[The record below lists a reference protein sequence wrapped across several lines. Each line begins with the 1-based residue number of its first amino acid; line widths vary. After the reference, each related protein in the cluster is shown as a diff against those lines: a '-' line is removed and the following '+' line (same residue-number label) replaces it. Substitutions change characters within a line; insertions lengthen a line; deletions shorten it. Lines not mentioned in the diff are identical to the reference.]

1 MTKGTLSDME
11 NLAPAADAEDEI
23 SLLDLLLTVSQNIK
37 LLILGPLAAGLCAL
51 GVTFTLPATYESVA
65 ILPTDINST
74 LRLAAV
80 LDPVVVKLDLS
91 KGKTPEQAR
100 LALSGRIKFA
110 QDKQTKLFTLTVS
123 GDSPQQAQATA
134 KALLM
139 QVYEQNRPRGGN
151 KTRLE
156 NQLVGAKQRL
166 EEAQLASV
174 GLLAVLERGNKSDVA
189 FKSTGSDVSKSY
201 TDFLSVI
208 PGMQAQVSSLEI
220 QLEGMSDEQL
230 LQAPS
235 LPENPV
241 SQKKAMT
248 ATIAA
253 LATGFAL
260 LLFVFIRQG
269 LRTAGADPES
279 AAKLAA
285 IRRALGFGAKTQA

>member
-1 MTKGTLSDME
+1 ME
-11 NLAPAADAEDEI
+11 NLALPEAGEDEI

-37 LLILGPLAAGLCAL
+37 LLILGALAAGLCAL

-100 LALSGRIKFA
+100 LELSSRIKFA
-110 QDKQTKLFTLTVS
+110 QDKQTKLYTLTVS
-123 GDSPQQAQATA
+123 GNSPQQAQATA

-156 NQLVGAKQRL
+156 VQLVGAKLRL
-166 EEAQLASV
+166 EEAQRTSG
-174 GLLAVLERGNKSDVA
+174 GLFAVLERGLMSDAALKS
-189 FKSTGSDVSKSY
+189 SRSDVSKSY
-201 TDFLSVI
+201 TDLLSI
-208 PGMQAQVSSLEI
+208 LAGMQAQVVSIEL

-235 LPENPV
+235 LPEKAV
-241 SQKKAMT
+241 SQKKALT

-285 IRRALGFGAKTQA
+285 IRRALGFGAKSQA

>member
-1 MTKGTLSDME
+1 
-11 NLAPAADAEDEI
+11 
-23 SLLDLLLTVSQNIK
+23 
-37 LLILGPLAAGLCAL
+37 LCAL
-51 GVTFTLPATYESVA
+51 GVTFALPATYESVA

-74 LRLAAV
+74 LRLADV
-80 LDPVVVKLDLS
+80 LDPVVVKLDLA
-91 KGKTPEQAR
+91 KGQTPEEAR

-134 KALLM
+134 KALLK
-139 QVYEQNRPRGGN
+139 QIYVQSRPRGSN

-156 NQLVGAKQRL
+156 VQLVGAKQRL
-166 EEAQLASV
+166 EEAQRTSL
-174 GLLAVLERGNKSDVA
+174 GLLGVLERGLKSDA
-189 FKSTGSDVSKSY
+189 ALKSTGSDVAKSY
-201 TDFLSVI
+201 NDLLAVLAGT
-208 PGMQAQVSSLEI
+208 QAQVVSIEL

-235 LPENPV
+235 LPEKPV
-241 SQKKAMT
+241 SQKKAMK
-248 ATIAA
+248 AAIAA

-269 LRTAGADPES
+269 LRSAGADPES

>member
-1 MTKGTLSDME
+1 ME
-11 NLAPAADAEDEI
+11 NLAPPEAADDEI

-51 GVTFTLPATYESVA
+51 GVTFALPATYESVA

-80 LDPVVVKLDLS
+80 LDPVVAKLDLA
-91 KGKTPEQAR
+91 KGQTPEEAR

-134 KALLM
+134 KALLLN
-139 QVYEQNRPRGGN
+139 VYEFTRPKGSN
-151 KTRLE
+151 KARIELRL
-156 NQLVGAKQRL
+156 NQAK
-166 EEAQLASV
+166 ETLADAKAATS
-174 GLLAVLERGNKSDVA
+174 GLLSILERGYKLEFAAKATGTELPRGYADLLTYV
-189 FKSTGSDVSKSY
+189 STAQA
-201 TDFLSVI
+201 SVI
-208 PGMQAQVSSLEI
+208 SLEKE
-220 QLEGMSDEQL
+220 LEGLTDEQL

-235 LPENPV
+235 LPEKPV
-241 SQKKAMT
+241 SQKKAMK

>member
-1 MTKGTLSDME
+1 ME
-11 NLAPAADAEDEI
+11 NSAPTAVEDDEI

-51 GVTFTLPATYESVA
+51 GIIFALPATYESVA
-65 ILPTDINST
+65 ILPSDIGST
-74 LRLAAV
+74 LRLATV
-80 LDPVVVKLDLS
+80 LDPVVAKLDLS
-91 KGKTPEQAR
+91 KGQTPEQAR

-134 KALLM
+134 KALLTSA
-139 QVYEQNRPRGGN
+139 YEFMRPRGSA
-151 KTRLE
+151 KERLE
-156 NQLVGAKQRL
+156 VRLLQAKST
-166 EEAQLASV
+166 LADAKAATA
-174 GLLAVLERGNKSDVA
+174 GLLSILERGYKPEFAVKATGTELPRGYADLLNFVTSSNASVVA
-189 FKSTGSDVSKSY
+189 
-201 TDFLSVI
+201 
-208 PGMQAQVSSLEI
+208 LERE
-220 QLEGMSDEQL
+220 LEGMSDEQL

-235 LPENPV
+235 LPEKPV
-241 SQKKAMT
+241 SQKKAMK

-285 IRRALGFGAKTQA
+285 IRRALGFGAKPQA

>member
-1 MTKGTLSDME
+1 ME

-51 GVTFTLPATYESVA
+51 GVTYTLPTTYESVA
-65 ILPTDINST
+65 ILPSDFAGFNINST
-74 LRLAAV
+74 LRLPSV
-80 LDPVVVKLDLS
+80 LEPVALS
-91 KGKTPEQAR
+91 QALLVDGKSVEQAR
-100 LALSGRIKFA
+100 LALDGRIKSVVGR
-110 QDKQTKLFTLTVS
+110 QDKFTTLTVS
-123 GDSPQQAQATA
+123 GDSPQQAQTIA
-134 KALLM
+134 KALLV
-139 QVYEQNRPRGGN
+139 QIYEQNRPRGIN

-156 NQLVGAKQRL
+156 ANLLAAKQRL
-166 EEAQLASV
+166 ADAQRTSV
-174 GLLAVLERGNKSDVA
+174 ALLGVLENGLKSGAALKLTV
-189 FKSTGSDVSKSY
+189 SDVSKSY
-201 TDFLSVI
+201 ADLLSLL
-208 PGMQAQVSSLEI
+208 PAMQAHVATLEL
-220 QLEGMSDEQL
+220 QLEGLSDEQL

-235 LPENPV
+235 LPEKPV
-241 SQKKAMT
+241 SQKKAMK

-269 LRTAGADPES
+269 LRNAGADPES

>member
-1 MTKGTLSDME
+1 ME
-11 NLAPAADAEDEI
+11 NIAPAADAEDEI

-51 GVTFTLPATYESVA
+51 GITFTPPATYESVA
-65 ILPTDINST
+65 ILPTDINNT

-80 LDPVVVKLDLS
+80 LDPVVVKLDLA

-100 LALSGRIKFA
+100 LELSGRIKFA

-134 KALLM
+134 KVLLM
-139 QVYEQNRPRGGN
+139 QVYEQSRPRGSN

-156 NQLVGAKQRL
+156 AQLVNAKQML
-166 EEAQLASV
+166 EDSQRTSV
-174 GLLAVLERGNKSDVA
+174 GLLGVLERGLKSDITL
-189 FKSTGSDVSKSY
+189 KSTGTDVLKSY
-201 TDFLSVI
+201 TDLLAFLA
-208 PGMQAQVSSLEI
+208 GTQAQVVSLEL

-235 LPENPV
+235 LPEKPV
-241 SQKKAMT
+241 SQKKANK
-248 ATIAA
+248 AAIAA

-269 LRTAGADPES
+269 LRNAGADPLS

-285 IRRALGFGAKTQA
+285 IRRALGFGGKTQP

>member
-1 MTKGTLSDME
+1 ME
-11 NLAPAADAEDEI
+11 NIAPAADPDDQI

-37 LLILGPLAAGLCAL
+37 LLILGPLDAGLCAL
-51 GVTFTLPATYESVA
+51 GITFTLPATYESVT
-65 ILPTDINST
+65 IMSIDINNT
-74 LRLAAV
+74 LRLSAV
-80 LDPVVVKLDLS
+80 LDPVVVKLDLT

-100 LALSGRIKFA
+100 LDLSGRIKFA
-110 QDKQTKLFTLTVS
+110 QDKQTKLYTLTVS

-134 KALLM
+134 KALLTSA
-139 QVYEQNRPRGGN
+139 YEFMRPRGSA
-151 KTRLE
+151 KERLE
-156 NQLVGAKQRL
+156 LRLFQAKKTL
-166 EEAQLASV
+166 SDASLAKAGVLSI
-174 GLLAVLERGNKSDVA
+174 LERGYKPESAPRAAGTELPRGYADLLNYV
-189 FKSTGSDVSKSY
+189 FN
-201 TDFLSVI
+201 
-208 PGMQAQVSSLEI
+208 AQGTVVSLEKE
-220 QLEGMSDEQL
+220 LEGMSDEQL

-235 LPENPV
+235 LPEKPV
-241 SQKKAMT
+241 SQKKAMK

>member
-1 MTKGTLSDME
+1 ME
-11 NLAPAADAEDEI
+11 NLAPVADAEDEI

-51 GVTFTLPATYESVA
+51 GVTFALPATYESVA

-80 LDPVVVKLDLS
+80 LDPAVVKLDLA

-110 QDKQTKLFTLTVS
+110 QDKQTKLYTLTVS
-123 GDSPQQAQATA
+123 GDSPQQAQSTA
-134 KALLM
+134 KVLLM
-139 QVYEQNRPRGGN
+139 QVYEQSRPRGSN

-156 NQLVGAKQRL
+156 AQLVNAKQRL
-166 EEAQLASV
+166 EDSQRTSV
-174 GLLAVLERGNKSDVA
+174 GLLGVLERGLKSDIA
-189 FKSTGSDVSKSY
+189 LKSTGSDVSKSY
-201 TDFLSVI
+201 TDLLAVLAGI
-208 PGMQAQVSSLEI
+208 QAQVVTLEL
-220 QLEGMSDEQL
+220 QLEGLTDDQL

-235 LPENPV
+235 LPEKPV
-241 SQKKAMT
+241 SQKKAMK

-279 AAKLAA
+279 AAKLAS

>member
-1 MTKGTLSDME
+1 ME
-11 NLAPAADAEDEI
+11 NLAPPATAEDEI

-51 GVTFTLPATYESVA
+51 GVTFALPATYEIVA
-65 ILPTDINST
+65 ILPTDINCT

-80 LDPVVVKLDLS
+80 LDPVVVKLDLD
-91 KGKTPEQAR
+91 KGKSPEQAR
-100 LALSGRIKFA
+100 LDLSGRIKFA
-110 QDKQTKLFTLTVS
+110 QDKQTKLYTLTVS

-134 KALLM
+134 KALLK
-139 QVYEQNRPRGGN
+139 QSYEQNRPRGSN

-156 NQLVGAKQRL
+156 VQLVGAKQRL
-166 EEAQLASV
+166 EEAQRTSV
-174 GLLAVLERGNKSDVA
+174 GLLGVLERGLKSEA
-189 FKSTGSDVSKSY
+189 ALKSTGTDVSKSY
-201 TDFLSVI
+201 TDLLSVLA
-208 PGMQAQVSSLEI
+208 GMQAQVVSLEL

-235 LPENPV
+235 LPEKPV
-241 SQKKAMT
+241 RQKKAMK

>member
-1 MTKGTLSDME
+1 M
-11 NLAPAADAEDEI
+11 
-23 SLLDLLLTVSQNIK
+23 
-37 LLILGPLAAGLCAL
+37 CAL
-51 GVTFTLPATYESVA
+51 GIIFALPATYESVA
-65 ILPTDINST
+65 ILPSDIGST
-74 LRLAAV
+74 LRLATV
-80 LDPVVVKLDLS
+80 LDPVVAKLDLG
-91 KGKTPEQAR
+91 KGQTPEQAR

-134 KALLM
+134 KAVLK
-139 QVYEQNRPRGGN
+139 QSYEQNRPRGSN

-156 NQLVGAKQRL
+156 AQLVGAKQRL
-166 EEAQLASV
+166 DDAQRTSGA
-174 GLLAVLERGNKSDVA
+174 LLSVLERGMKSEA
-189 FKSTGSDVSKSY
+189 TLKSTGSDVSKSY
-201 TDFLSVI
+201 TDLLAVLA
-208 PGMQAQVSSLEI
+208 GMQAQVVSLEQ

-235 LPENPV
+235 LPEKPV
-241 SQKKAMT
+241 SQKKAMK

-279 AAKLAA
+279 AAKLSA
-285 IRRALGFGAKTQA
+285 IRRALGFGAKPQA

>member
-1 MTKGTLSDME
+1 ME
-11 NLAPAADAEDEI
+11 NLAPVADAEDEI

-65 ILPTDINST
+65 ILQTDINST

-80 LDPVVVKLDLS
+80 LGPVVAKLDLA
-91 KGKTPEQAR
+91 KGQPPEQAR

-110 QDKQTKLFTLTVS
+110 QDKQTKLFMLTVS

-134 KALLM
+134 KVLLM
-139 QVYEQNRPRGGN
+139 QVYEQSRPRGVN

-156 NQLVGAKQRL
+156 VQLVSAKQRL
-166 EEAQLASV
+166 EEAQRTSV
-174 GLLAVLERGNKSDVA
+174 GLLGVLERGLKSDISLR
-189 FKSTGSDVSKSY
+189 STGSDVSKSY
-201 TDFLSVI
+201 TDLLAVLA
-208 PGMQAQVSSLEI
+208 GMQAQVVSLEL

-235 LPENPV
+235 LPEKPV
-241 SQKKAMT
+241 SQKKAMK

-285 IRRALGFGAKTQA
+285 IRRALGFGAKSQA

>member
-1 MTKGTLSDME
+1 ME
-11 NLAPAADAEDEI
+11 NSAPTAIEDDEI

-51 GVTFTLPATYESVA
+51 GITFALPATYESVA
-65 ILPTDINST
+65 ILPADIGST
-74 LRLAAV
+74 LRLASV
-80 LDPVVVKLDLS
+80 LDPVAAKLDLA

-134 KALLM
+134 TALLTSA
-139 QVYEQNRPRGGN
+139 YEFMRPRGSN
-151 KTRLE
+151 KERLE
-156 NQLVGAKQRL
+156 IRLVQAKSTL
-166 EEAQLASV
+166 VDAKAATA
-174 GLLAVLERGNKSDVA
+174 GLLSILERGYKPEFA
-189 FKSTGSDVSKSY
+189 AKATGTELPRGYADLLNFV
-201 TDFLSVI
+201 T
-208 PGMQAQVSSLEI
+208 SSNSAVLALERE
-220 QLEGMSDEQL
+220 LEGMTDEQL

-235 LPENPV
+235 LPEKPV
-241 SQKKAMT
+241 SQKKAMK

-285 IRRALGFGAKTQA
+285 IRRALGFGAKPQA

>member
-1 MTKGTLSDME
+1 ME
-11 NLAPAADAEDEI
+11 NLAPVADAEDEI

-37 LLILGPLAAGLCAL
+37 LLILGPLVAGLCAL
-51 GVTFTLPATYESVA
+51 GVSFTQPAIYESVA

-80 LDPVVVKLDLS
+80 LDPVVAKLDLA
-91 KGKTPEQAR
+91 KGQTPEEAR

-134 KALLM
+134 KTLLM
-139 QVYEQNRPRGGN
+139 QIYVQSRPRGSN

-156 NQLVGAKQRL
+156 VQLVGAKQRL
-166 EEAQLASV
+166 EEAQRTSL
-174 GLLAVLERGNKSDVA
+174 GLLGVLERGLKSDA
-189 FKSTGSDVSKSY
+189 ALKSTGSDVVRSHNDLLAVLAG
-201 TDFLSVI
+201 T
-208 PGMQAQVSSLEI
+208 QAQVVSLEL

-235 LPENPV
+235 LPEKPV
-241 SQKKAMT
+241 SQKNANKA
-248 ATIAA
+248 AIAA

-269 LRTAGADPES
+269 LRNAGADPVS

-285 IRRALGFGAKTQA
+285 IRRALFGGKTQA

>member
-1 MTKGTLSDME
+1 ME
-11 NLAPAADAEDEI
+11 NLAPAADAHDEI

-65 ILPTDINST
+65 ILPTDIIGT
-74 LRLAAV
+74 LRLGAV
-80 LDPVVVKLDLS
+80 LDPVVVKLDLA
-91 KGKTPEQAR
+91 KGKIPEQAR

-110 QDKQTKLFTLTVS
+110 QDKQTKLYTLTVS

-174 GLLAVLERGNKSDVA
+174 GLWAVLERGNMSDVA
-189 FKSTGSDVSKSY
+189 LKSTGSVVSKIY
-201 TDFLSVI
+201 IDFLGVLSL
-208 PGMQAQVSSLEI
+208 MQAQVVSLEL

-235 LPENPV
+235 LPEKPV
-241 SQKKAMT
+241 SQKEPMI

>member
-1 MTKGTLSDME
+1 MTKGTLSKME
-11 NLAPAADAEDEI
+11 NIAPAADAEDEI

-51 GVTFTLPATYESVA
+51 GITFALPATFESVA

-80 LDPVVVKLDLS
+80 LDPVVAKLDLA

-100 LALSGRIKFA
+100 LELSGRIKFA
-110 QDKQTKLFTLTVS
+110 QDKQTKLYPLTVS
-123 GDSPQQAQATA
+123 GNSPQQAQATA

-139 QVYEQNRPRGGN
+139 QVYEQSRPRGSN

-156 NQLVGAKQRL
+156 AQLVNAKQRL
-166 EEAQLASV
+166 EDSQRTSV
-174 GLLAVLERGNKSDVA
+174 GLLGVLERGLKSDIA
-189 FKSTGSDVSKSY
+189 LKSTGTDVSKSY
-201 TDFLSVI
+201 TDLLSVLA
-208 PGMQAQVSSLEI
+208 GMQAQVVSLEL

-235 LPENPV
+235 LPEKPV
-241 SQKKAMT
+241 SQKKTMK

>member
-1 MTKGTLSDME
+1 ME
-11 NLAPAADAEDEI
+11 NLAPPADAEDEI

-51 GVTFTLPATYESVA
+51 GVTFALPATYESVA

-74 LRLAAV
+74 LSLAAV
-80 LDPVVVKLDLS
+80 LDPVVVKLDLT

-100 LALSGRIKFA
+100 LVLRDRIKFA

-139 QVYEQNRPRGGN
+139 QSYEQSRPRGSN

-156 NQLVGAKQRL
+156 AQLVNAKQRL
-166 EEAQLASV
+166 EDSRRTSV
-174 GLLAVLERGNKSDVA
+174 GLLGVLERGLKPESA
-189 FKSTGSDVSKSY
+189 LKSTGIDVSKSY
-201 TDFLSVI
+201 TDLLAVLAGI
-208 PGMQAQVSSLEI
+208 QAQVVALEL
-220 QLEGMSDEQL
+220 QLEGLTDEQL

-235 LPENPV
+235 LPEKPV
-241 SQKKAMT
+241 SQKKALT

-279 AAKLAA
+279 AAKIAA
-285 IRRALGFGAKTQA
+285 IRRALGFGTKTQA

>member
-1 MTKGTLSDME
+1 ME
-11 NLAPAADAEDEI
+11 NSAPTAIEDDEI
-23 SLLDLLLTVSQNIK
+23 SLLDLLLTFSQNIK

-51 GVTFTLPATYESVA
+51 GITFTLPATYESVA

-74 LRLAAV
+74 LRLAAL
-80 LDPVVVKLDLS
+80 LDPVVAKLELA
-91 KGKTPEQAR
+91 KGKPPEEAR
-100 LALSGRIKFA
+100 LELSGRIKFA
-110 QDKQTKLFTLTVS
+110 QGKQTKLFTLTVS

-139 QVYEQNRPRGGN
+139 QIYEQNRPRGSN

-156 NQLVGAKQRL
+156 VQLVGAKQML
-166 EEAQLASV
+166 EEAQRTSA
-174 GLLAVLERGNKSDVA
+174 GLLGVLERGLKSDA
-189 FKSTGSDVSKSY
+189 ALKSTGSDVSKSY
-201 TDFLSVI
+201 IDLLAVLA
-208 PGMQAQVSSLEI
+208 GMQAQAVSLEL

-235 LPENPV
+235 LPEKPV
-241 SQKKAMT
+241 SQKKAMV
-248 ATIAA
+248 ATVAA

-279 AAKLAA
+279 AAKLSA
-285 IRRALGFGAKTQA
+285 IRRALGFGAKPQA

>member
-1 MTKGTLSDME
+1 ME
-11 NLAPAADAEDEI
+11 NIAPAADAEDEI

-51 GVTFTLPATYESVA
+51 GITFALPATYESVA

-80 LDPVVVKLDLS
+80 LDPVVVKLDLA
-91 KGKTPEQAR
+91 KGKPPEQAR
-100 LALSGRIKFA
+100 LALSGRIKFS

-134 KALLM
+134 KALLAST
-139 QVYEQNRPRGGN
+139 YEFLRPRGSAKG
-151 KTRLE
+151 RLE
-156 NQLVGAKQRL
+156 LRLQQAKTT
-166 EEAQLASV
+166 LADAKAATA
-174 GLLAVLERGNKSDVA
+174 GLLSILERGYKPEFAAKATGTELPRGYADLLNFVTTSQATVVA
-189 FKSTGSDVSKSY
+189 
-201 TDFLSVI
+201 
-208 PGMQAQVSSLEI
+208 LERE
-220 QLEGMSDEQL
+220 LEGLTDEQL

-235 LPENPV
+235 LPEKPV
-241 SQKKAMT
+241 SQKKAMK

>member
-1 MTKGTLSDME
+1 ME
-11 NLAPAADAEDEI
+11 NLAPTSAAEDDEI

-37 LLILGPLAAGLCAL
+37 LLIVGPLAAGLCAL
-51 GVTFTLPATYESVA
+51 GITFTLPATYESVA
-65 ILPTDINST
+65 ILPADIGST

-80 LDPVVVKLDLS
+80 LDPVVAKLDLA
-91 KGKTPEQAR
+91 KGQTPEQAR

-110 QDKQTKLFTLTVS
+110 QDKQAKLFTLTVS

-134 KALLM
+134 KAVLTST
-139 QVYEQNRPRGGN
+139 YAFIRPRGIS
-151 KTRLE
+151 KERLE
-156 NQLVGAKQRL
+156 LKLLHAK
-166 EEAQLASV
+166 ETLADAKAATA
-174 GLLAVLERGNKSDVA
+174 GLLSILERGYKPESAVRAAGTELPRGYADLLNFV
-189 FKSTGSDVSKSY
+189 TNSY
-201 TDFLSVI
+201 AAVL
-208 PGMQAQVSSLEI
+208 SLEKE
-220 QLEGMSDEQL
+220 LEGLTDEQL

-235 LPENPV
+235 LPEKPV
-241 SQKKAMT
+241 SQKALT

-285 IRRALGFGAKTQA
+285 IRRALGFGAKPQA

>member
-1 MTKGTLSDME
+1 ME
-11 NLAPAADAEDEI
+11 NLAPVADAEDEI

-51 GVTFTLPATYESVA
+51 GITFTQPATYESVA
-65 ILPTDINST
+65 IFPTDISST

-80 LDPVVVKLDLS
+80 LDPVIVKLDLA
-91 KGKTPEQAR
+91 KGKTPEPA
-100 LALSGRIKFA
+100 LLELSGRIKFA

-134 KALLM
+134 KALLL
-139 QVYEQNRPRGGN
+139 QIYEQNRPRGSN

-156 NQLVGAKQRL
+156 VQLVGAKQRL
-166 EEAQLASV
+166 EEAQRTSV
-174 GLLAVLERGNKSDVA
+174 GLLGVLERGLKSDA
-189 FKSTGSDVSKSY
+189 ALKSTGSDVSKSY
-201 TDFLSVI
+201 TDLLAVLA
-208 PGMQAQVSSLEI
+208 GMHAQVVSLEL

-235 LPENPV
+235 LPEKPV
-241 SQKKAMT
+241 SHKKAMK
-248 ATIAA
+248 AIIPA

-285 IRRALGFGAKTQA
+285 IRRALGFGTNKPQV

>member
-1 MTKGTLSDME
+1 ME
-11 NLAPAADAEDEI
+11 NLAPPEAAEDEI

-80 LDPVVVKLDLS
+80 LDPAVVKLDLA

-100 LALSGRIKFA
+100 LELNGRIKYS
-110 QDKQTKLFTLTVS
+110 QDKQTKLYTLTVS

-134 KALLM
+134 KALLK
-139 QVYEQNRPRGGN
+139 QSYEQNRPRGSN

-156 NQLVGAKQRL
+156 VQLVGAKQRL
-166 EEAQLASV
+166 EEAQRTSV
-174 GLLAVLERGNKSDVA
+174 GLLGVLERGLKSDA
-189 FKSTGSDVSKSY
+189 ALKSTGTDVSKSY
-201 TDFLSVI
+201 TDLLSVLA
-208 PGMQAQVSSLEI
+208 GMQAKVVSLEL

-235 LPENPV
+235 LPEKPV
-241 SQKKAMT
+241 SQKKAMK

-285 IRRALGFGAKTQA
+285 MAASIKVFSGITYAY

>member
-1 MTKGTLSDME
+1 
-11 NLAPAADAEDEI
+11 
-23 SLLDLLLTVSQNIK
+23 LDHV
-37 LLILGPLAAGLCAL
+37 
-51 GVTFTLPATYESVA
+51 
-65 ILPTDINST
+65 
-74 LRLAAV
+74 V
-80 LDPVVVKLDLS
+80 LKLDLA

-100 LALSGRIKFA
+100 LELSGRIKFA

-134 KALLM
+134 KALLTSA
-139 QVYEQNRPRGGN
+139 YEFMRPRGSA
-151 KTRLE
+151 KERLE
-156 NQLVGAKQRL
+156 LRLLQAKKTL
-166 EEAQLASV
+166 SDASLAKAGVLSI
-174 GLLAVLERGNKSDVA
+174 LERGYKPESA
-189 FKSTGSDVSKSY
+189 FRAAGTELPRGYADLLNFVTNSY
-201 TDFLSVI
+201 ATVL
-208 PGMQAQVSSLEI
+208 SLEKE
-220 QLEGMSDEQL
+220 LEGLTDEQL

-235 LPENPV
+235 LPEKPV
-241 SQKKAMT
+241 SQKKAMI

>member
-1 MTKGTLSDME
+1 ME
-11 NLAPAADAEDEI
+11 NIAPAADAEDEI

-51 GVTFTLPATYESVA
+51 GVAFTLPATYESVT

-80 LDPVVVKLDLS
+80 LDPVVTKLDLA

-100 LALSGRIKFA
+100 LELSGRIKFA
-110 QDKQTKLFTLTVS
+110 QDKQTNLYTLTVS

-139 QVYEQNRPRGGN
+139 QIQDQNRPRGFK

-156 NQLVGAKQRL
+156 VQLAGAKQRL
-166 EEAQLASV
+166 EEAQRSSV
-174 GLLAVLERGNKSDVA
+174 VILGSLERGLKLDSGLR
-189 FKSTGSDVSKSY
+189 STGADILKSY
-201 TDFLSVI
+201 NDFLSFI
-208 PGMQAQVSSLEI
+208 SGMQAQVVSLEL
-220 QLEGMSDEQL
+220 QLEGIFDEL
-230 LQAPS
+230 FLEPPS
-235 LPENPV
+235 LPEKPV
-241 SQKKAMT
+241 SQKKVMV
-248 ATIAA
+248 ATVAA

-285 IRRALGFGAKTQA
+285 IRRALGFGTKPHA